1 MLQLT
6 FPPLFRGGGGGGEEG
21 VLKTLAYSQQH
32 LLAIAKSKLFFFLL
46 PDIFLQYSIL
56 QLKIIVLLCCIIQG

>member
-1 MLQLT
+1 MV
-6 FPPLFRGGGGGGEEG
+6 GGEEG